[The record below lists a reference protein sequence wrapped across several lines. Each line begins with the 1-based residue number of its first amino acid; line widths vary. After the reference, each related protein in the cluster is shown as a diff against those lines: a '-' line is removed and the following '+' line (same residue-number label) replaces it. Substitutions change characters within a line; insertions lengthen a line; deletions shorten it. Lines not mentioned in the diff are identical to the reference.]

1 MYTVV
6 PEVIMLKRGAQTTK
20 SSKIIRIF
28 LYILIFR
35 FYFTL
40 ALTVNLMVSIFE
52 RMSVSKRAVGQ

>member
-1 MYTVV
+1 
-6 PEVIMLKRGAQTTK
+6 MLKRGAQTTK

>member
-28 LYILIFR
+28 PYILIFR

-40 ALTVNLMVSIFE
+40 VLTVNLMVSIFE